1 MISGDKLNVT
11 PAVLA
16 GACES
21 LSGASQHLLNELKA
35 LDATVSGMLAGWQG
49 NSGGAYGGAYRQWL
63 DGAHEVEL
71 ALSTMARLLG
81 EAGKTYAAG
90 EQRSATNVGSLGNG

>member
-1 MISGDKLNVT
+1 MNAA

-21 LSGASQHLLNELKA
+21 LSGASQHLLNELTS

-63 DGAHEVEL
+63 DGAHEVES
-71 ALSTMARLLG
+71 ALSIMARLLG
-81 EAGKTYAAG
+81 EAGKAYAQGDEQSAAG
-90 EQRSATNVGSLGNG
+90 LGSLGNG